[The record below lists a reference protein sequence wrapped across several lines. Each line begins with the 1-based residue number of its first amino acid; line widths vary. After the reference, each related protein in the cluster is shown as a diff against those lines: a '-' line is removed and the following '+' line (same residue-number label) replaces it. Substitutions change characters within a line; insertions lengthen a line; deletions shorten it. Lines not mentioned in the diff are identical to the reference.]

1 MSKTRTRVETQYRE
15 TISKSGRYSPDIPKE
30 VAQPLIE
37 YCRKH
42 NVPKIDFVCE
52 SIAYY
57 LDFLKRGE
65 SSHVFNLKNSLA
77 ERLFNYCEITYQNP
91 SDVMDEILTK
101 FFEQDSIKAKELD
114 ASVQTMMS
122 RMSDETKTQIIYD
135 HCIKTIK
142 TQGLVE
148 ELEA

>member
-1 MSKTRTRVETQYRE
+1 MSKQRTRVETQYRE
-15 TISKSGRYSPDIPKE
+15 TISKSGCYSPHIPKE
-30 VAQPLIE
+30 ITQLLVE

-122 RMSDETKTQIIYD
+122 RMSDATKNQIVYD
-135 HCIKTIK
+135 HCMKTIK
-142 TQGLVE
+142 TQGLVR
-148 ELEA
+148 ELEV

>member
-1 MSKTRTRVETQYRE
+1 MSKTRTRVESQFRGTV
-15 TISKSGRYSPDIPKE
+15 SKDGSYSPHIPKE

-42 NVPKIDFVCE
+42 NMPKNDFVCE
-52 SIAYY
+52 AINTY

-65 SSHVFNLKNSLA
+65 NSHVFNLKNSLA

-91 SDVMDEILTK
+91 SDIMDEILTK

-122 RMSDETKTQIIYD
+122 RMSDATKNQIVYD
-135 HCIKTIK
+135 HCMKTIK
-142 TQGLVE
+142 AQGLVG
-148 ELEA
+148 ELEV